1 MSGKDLSSCDNCWE
15 DFSQRYTPFIL
26 MGLLIIVLN
35 FKNKATY
42 IKLNSGG
49 IFFVFAI
56 IIFLISVGIRALAI
70 NTFTTNHE
78 DIKKSD
84 KICLND

>member
-1 MSGKDLSSCDNCWE
+1 
-15 DFSQRYTPFIL
+15 
-26 MGLLIIVLN
+26 MGLLIFVLN

-56 IIFLISVGIRALAI
+56 IIFLISVGIRALAL

-78 DIKKSD
+78 SIDPTDEKCSD
-84 KICLND
+84 D